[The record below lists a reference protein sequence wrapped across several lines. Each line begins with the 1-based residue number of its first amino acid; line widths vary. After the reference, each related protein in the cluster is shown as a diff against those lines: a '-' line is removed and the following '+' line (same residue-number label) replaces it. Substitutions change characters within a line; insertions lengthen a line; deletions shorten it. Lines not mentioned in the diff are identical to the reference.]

1 MTLQAKIRRSAGA
14 ANIQC
19 KSLKSIEKGHRPL
32 TYIIFNPCVD
42 IIIMSPFLNDFQCTC
57 TCCIYNKNCFNCMRS
72 CFVYLTVCALSNK
85 LPVYKFEFKEA
96 WLGFRVKLFYVTF
109 NIILNIIR
117 GYQFY

>member
-1 MTLQAKIRRSAGA
+1 
-14 ANIQC
+14 
-19 KSLKSIEKGHRPL
+19 
-32 TYIIFNPCVD
+32 
-42 IIIMSPFLNDFQCTC
+42 
-57 TCCIYNKNCFNCMRS
+57 MRS

>member
-19 KSLKSIEKGHRPL
+19 KSLKSIEKGHRPP

-42 IIIMSPFLNDFQCTC
+42 III
-57 TCCIYNKNCFNCMRS
+57 IIIINCMRS

-96 WLGFRVKLFYVTF
+96 WLGFR
-109 NIILNIIR
+109 
-117 GYQFY
+117 G